1 MSEFTIIYQ
10 CFMLILVF
18 IIACEQFYK
27 IIKSRQKFNTFPNVI
42 ATGINTPTSLNST
55 TPYTNL
61 R

>member
-10 CFMLILVF
+10 CLMLILVF
-18 IIACEQFYK
+18 IITFEKLYK
-27 IIKSRQKFNTFPNVI
+27 IFKTKPKFNNYSNLI
-42 ATGINTPTSLNST
+42 STGINTPNSLNST